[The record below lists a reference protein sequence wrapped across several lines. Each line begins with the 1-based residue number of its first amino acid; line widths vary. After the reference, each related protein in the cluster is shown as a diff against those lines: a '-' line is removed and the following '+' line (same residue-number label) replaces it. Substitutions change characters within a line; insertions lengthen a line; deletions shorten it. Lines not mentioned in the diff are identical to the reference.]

1 MPDVKA
7 KPMTLAK
14 QLLETSNL
22 RVNIVEQ
29 FDATVTAGQV
39 ISQSPEAGAT
49 VKEQRIITIYVS
61 KGGEELTM
69 PNVKGLSR
77 LSAENKLKKMGL
89 VIGNVYEKVSDQ
101 DAWTVLEQEP
111 VAGHKIQKGQS
122 VDLTVSKGK
131 QIKLVRVPNF
141 TGGTLDNAKD
151 QLKQLKLSLGTV
163 TYEKSR
169 QASGTV
175 LRQTPSAGTDVDEGT
190 TVDFVLSESVV
201 QNNPTGQGKQDEA
214 DKKDDTVSK
223 PPSRIN
229 DTGKK

>member
-1 MPDVKA
+1 MGAFFAFGKFWSMAEVQVPDVKS

-49 VKEQRIITIYVS
+49 VKEQRIITSYGS

-101 DAWTVLEQEP
+101 DAWTASPGRPFRSER
-111 VAGHKIQKGQS
+111 S
-122 VDLTVSKGK
+122 
-131 QIKLVRVPNF
+131 
-141 TGGTLDNAKD
+141 
-151 QLKQLKLSLGTV
+151 SLG
-163 TYEKSR
+163 
-169 QASGTV
+169 QLAW
-175 LRQTPSAGTDVDEGT
+175 
-190 TVDFVLSESVV
+190 
-201 QNNPTGQGKQDEA
+201 
-214 DKKDDTVSK
+214 
-223 PPSRIN
+223 I
-229 DTGKK
+229 